1 MSIYAIGDL
10 HLSFAP
16 DVDKPMDIY
25 GSVWNGHAEKLK
37 SNWEKQIRPEDTVI
51 LAGDIS
57 WGLRLSE
64 AIYDLD
70 WIEKLPGKKVIFKG
84 NHDLWW
90 NGIGKLNRLYESI
103 HFVQN
108 TAYEAEGWFLCGSRG
123 WLCPGSEGFTIQD
136 EKIYKRELLRL
147 KMSLEDAQKRGG
159 NRIIGVLH
167 FPPSAS
173 DRRGSEFTR
182 MFEAAGVSQVVY
194 GHLHGADAYK
204 KGLKGLYNGIEYRLV
219 SLDYLDCVPVRIK
232 E

>member
-16 DVDKPMDIY
+16 GVDKPMDIY

-37 SNWEKQIRPEDTVI
+37 TNWEKQIRPEDTVI

-64 AIYDLD
+64 AVHDLD
-70 WIEKLPGKKVIFKG
+70 WVDALPGKKVVFKG

-90 NGIGKLNRLYESI
+90 NGIGKLNSLYESI
-103 HFVQN
+103 CFVQN
-108 TAYEAEGWFLCGSRG
+108 TAYEAEGCFLCGSRG
-123 WLCPGSEGFTIQD
+123 WLCPGSEGFTLQD

-147 KMSLEDAQKRGG
+147 KMSLEDARKKGG
-159 NRIIGVLH
+159 KKIIGVLH
-167 FPPSAS
+167 FPPSAA
-173 DRRGSEFTR
+173 DGRGSEFTR
-182 MFEAAGVSQVVY
+182 MFEAAGASQVVY

-219 SLDYLDCVPVRIK
+219 SLDYLNCSPVRIK

>member
-16 DVDKPMDIY
+16 GVDKPMDIY

-37 SNWEKQIRPEDTVI
+37 SNWEKQIRPEDTVV

-70 WIEKLPGKKVIFKG
+70 WVDKLPGKKVIFKG

-103 HFVQN
+103 YFVQN

-159 NRIIGVLH
+159 KKIIGVLH
-167 FPPSAS
+167 FPPSAA

-182 MFEAAGVSQVVY
+182 MFEAAGASQVVY

-204 KGLKGLYNGIEYRLV
+204 KGLKGLHNGVEYRLV